1 MSTKGNLIRKRV
13 SDRRCLFDQKTIAP
27 NQFSISVSFIS
38 ETTINET
45 TINET
50 TINETTI
57 NETKTEFILNTNR
70 NGAEQISAVSINK

>member
-50 TINETTI
+50 
-57 NETKTEFILNTNR
+57 KTEFILNTNR